1 MHMKNI
7 EYRCMRGSGLELIL
21 CRERPMIYP
30 WHFHSRHWT
39 FGLVRSGFAVVTT
52 QQGTFRLT
60 AGQTFVFA
68 PFAPHQ
74 IHIAGQSSVAVLC
87 SEASDVSLDTKIR
100 RLAGFHNT
108 NFSALDMQA
117 WLSAPAENSN
127 VCIHPLQSK
136 DASPV
141 AATQQLLTDQADEH
155 FPLKRLA
162 RYAGCSPWHFLRS
175 FKKETGFTPHAFQ
188 IICRL
193 GLARHLLRTGTA
205 AAEAAVSAG
214 FTDQSHMHKLFKL
227 HHGLTPK
234 QFVEAGFILE
244 H

>member
-1 MHMKNI
+1 MKNI
-7 EYRCMRGSGLELIL
+7 EYRYMLKGDLELIL
-21 CRERPMIYP
+21 CREQPMLYP

-39 FGLVRSGFAVVTT
+39 FGLVRSGSAVVTT
-52 QQGTFRLT
+52 LQGTFRLT
-60 AGQTFVFA
+60 VGQTFVFA
-68 PFAPHQ
+68 PLAPHQ
-74 IHIAGQSSVAVLC
+74 IHIAAQSSVAVLC
-87 SEASDVSLDTKIR
+87 SKASNVYLDAKICH
-100 RLAGFHNT
+100 LASFHNV
-108 NFSALDMQA
+108 SPLEPDMQV
-117 WLSAPAENSN
+117 WLSAPADNPD
-127 VCIHPLQSK
+127 VCIHPFQLK

-141 AATQQLLTDQADEH
+141 VATQQLLISQEDGR

-162 RYAGCSPWHFLRS
+162 RYAGYSPWHFLRS

-193 GLARHLLRTGTA
+193 GVARRLLRTGTA

-234 QFVEAGFILE
+234 QFVEASFTFE
-244 H
+244 Y